1 MTKTK
6 SFFLTFA
13 KAVAFFFSAV
23 LCVSANSASSG
34 IIYQPKAPETL
45 SRFSRLK

>member
-6 SFFLTFA
+6 SLFSAFA
-13 KAVAFFFSAV
+13 KAAAFFFSAV
-23 LCVSANSASSG
+23 ICVSANSASSG

-45 SRFSRLK
+45 SKFSKVK